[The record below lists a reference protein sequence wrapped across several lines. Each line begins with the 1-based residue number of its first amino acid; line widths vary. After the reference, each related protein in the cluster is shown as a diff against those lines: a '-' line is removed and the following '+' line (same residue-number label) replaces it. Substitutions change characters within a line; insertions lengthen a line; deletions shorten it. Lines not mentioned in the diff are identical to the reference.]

1 MPRKCTRTSANKVAD
16 IQVEVVFA
24 TADRQ
29 RLIAV
34 SLARGATVADAIA
47 RSAIHEQFPGVKL
60 DELTVGIWGRTVER
74 DHVLSDGDRVE
85 IYRALEMDP
94 REARRQLASL
104 GRTMGKTRK
113 S

>member
-1 MPRKCTRTSANKVAD
+1 MRANANKVAE

-24 TADRQ
+24 TAEKQ

-34 SLARGATVADAIA
+34 TIARGATAADAISK
-47 RSAIHEQFPGVKL
+47 SAIAQQFPGENL
-60 DELTVGIWGRTVER
+60 DELQIGVWGRPVER

-85 IYRALEMDP
+85 IYRALELDP

-104 GRTMGKTRK
+104 GRTMGKTPK
-113 S
+113 A

>member
-1 MPRKCTRTSANKVAD
+1 VVE

-24 TADRQ
+24 MADKQ
-29 RLIAV
+29 RLIPL

-47 RSAIHEQFPGVKL
+47 ESAINEQFPGAKL
-60 DELTVGIWGRTVER
+60 DELEAGIWGRPVER

-85 IYRALEMDP
+85 IYRALEIDP

-104 GRTMGKTRK
+104 GQTMGKTRK
-113 S
+113 G